1 MSLET
6 SGIASQSAISAQL
19 TIVQNSQPAVI
30 PPPPPEVS
38 EATPPAPPADA
49 GRGTAVDVLA

>member
-19 TIVQNSQPAVI
+19 TMVQNSQPAAV
-30 PPPPPEVS
+30 
-38 EATPPAPPADA
+38 PAQPQTTTETAAPSTDSS
-49 GRGTAVDVLA
+49 RGTTVDVIA